1 MTTPPRRN
9 DPFAPAPDPDPT
21 PSDQGPASDRFA
33 SDRGLAALSGAA
45 RVPVSRRPDEASART
60 GTGIGAGKG
69 QGKGRRGPADP
80 VRALMHRH
88 HDLCARAVDP
98 LEIAA
103 GLEAHGVTDRTAARF
118 RHRDVFS
125 LAEELYAR
133 VPRAEEPALPAAAAP
148 GRALGVRMTLAAL
161 WLLPGALCAA
171 TASAALRVDAIRKDA
186 TIGLALGAGGAAL
199 TLIALWLCL
208 RHGPLRVRG
217 RGAGRGGRIAHA
229 LGTGWLLGYAA
240 AGDWLLTGLLDG
252 RRPYD
257 AAPAAGAAVV
267 LALAAAPAAWCAR
280 WFAVGA
286 RRRLAVSR
294 GLEEFA
300 SGVRP
305 LFAGV
310 VTAFLCALA
319 ALVPAARL
327 TVPGSPP
334 ATAHLSTAEGAAVAL
349 CGLLFLARLLAVHGF
364 RRAALS
370 GIAVACAVQATA
382 LATTAAA
389 RLPGA
394 GPLGEPVARLT
405 AAQGAAAVPAA
416 ACGAAALALLI
427 HAFGALCRAS
437 AHGGPGAR
445 TARPARDPRTARTT
459 PDRAPYGVHRAAQ
472 GAHLAP

>member
-1 MTTPPRRN
+1 MTTPSRWNGPF
-9 DPFAPAPDPDPT
+9 DPASADRGPASDSGPAPER
-21 PSDQGPASDRFA
+21 GPASDRGPA
-33 SDRGLAALSGAA
+33 SARGLAALSGAA
-45 RVPVSRRPDEASART
+45 RVPVSRVPVSRRPDEASART
-60 GTGIGAGKG
+60 GAGKG
-69 QGKGRRGPADP
+69 QVKGRRGPADP

-133 VPRAEEPALPAAAAP
+133 VPRAEEPEPPAAPAP
-148 GRALGVRMTLAAL
+148 GRAPGVRMTLAAL
-161 WLLPGALCAA
+161 WLLPGALCVA
-171 TASAALRVDAIRKDA
+171 TASAALRVDAIRKD
-186 TIGLALGAGGAAL
+186 TTVGLALGAGGAVL

-208 RHGPLRVRG
+208 RRGPLRVPG
-217 RGAGRGGRIAHA
+217 SGRGGRIAHA
-229 LGTGWLLGYAA
+229 LGAGWLLGYAA

-252 RRPYD
+252 RRPYG
-257 AAPAAGAAVV
+257 AAPAAQAAVL

-280 WFAVGA
+280 WFALRA

-300 SGVRP
+300 AGVRP
-305 LFAGV
+305 LFTGV

-319 ALVPAARL
+319 ALVVAARL
-327 TVPGSPP
+327 TVTGSPP
-334 ATAHLSTAEGAAVAL
+334 AAAPLSTAEAAVVAL

-364 RRAALS
+364 RRAALG
-370 GIAVACAVQATA
+370 GIAVACAAQALA
-382 LATTAAA
+382 LATAAAA

-394 GPLGEPVARLT
+394 APLGEPVARLT
-405 AAQGAAAVPAA
+405 AAQGVAAVPTA
-416 ACGAAALALLI
+416 ACGAAALVLLI
-427 HAFGALCRAS
+427 HAFGVLCRAS

-445 TARPARDPRTARTT
+445 TARAAHDTRTTRTA
-459 PDRAPYGVHRAAQ
+459 PDRAP
-472 GAHLAP
+472 

>member
-1 MTTPPRRN
+1 MSTPPRWN
-9 DPFAPAPDPDPT
+9 GPFD
-21 PSDQGPASDRFA
+21 PAS
-33 SDRGLAALSGAA
+33 SERGLGALSEV

-60 GTGIGAGKG
+60 GAGKG

-80 VRALMHRH
+80 VRALMHHH

-133 VPRAEEPALPAAAAP
+133 VPRAEEPAPPAAPAP
-148 GRALGVRMTLAAL
+148 GRALAARMALGAL

-171 TASAALRVDAIRKDA
+171 TAFAALRVDAIRKDA
-186 TIGLALGAGGAAL
+186 TVGLAVTAGGAAL
-199 TLIALWLCL
+199 TVIALWLCL
-208 RHGPLRVRG
+208 RRGPLRVQG
-217 RGAGRGGRIAHA
+217 SGRGGRIAYA
-229 LGTGWLLGYAA
+229 LGVGWLLGYAA
-240 AGDWLLTGLLDG
+240 VGDWLLTGLLDG
-252 RRPYD
+252 RRPYE
-257 AAPAAGAAVV
+257 AAPAARAAVL
-267 LALAAAPAAWCAR
+267 LALAVAPAAWCAR
-280 WFAVGA
+280 RLAVRA

-300 SGVRP
+300 AGVRP

-310 VTAFLCALA
+310 LTAFLCGLA
-319 ALVPAARL
+319 ALVLAARF

-334 ATAHLSTAEGAAVAL
+334 AAAPSSMAEAAVVAL
-349 CGLLFLARLLAVHGF
+349 CALLFLARLLAVHGF
-364 RRAALS
+364 RRAALT
-370 GIAVACAVQATA
+370 GTAVACAVQAAA
-382 LATTAAA
+382 LATAAAA

-394 GPLGEPVARLT
+394 APLGAPVARLT
-405 AAQGAAAVPAA
+405 AAHGTAAIPAA

-445 TARPARDPRTARTT
+445 TARTAPATGTA
-459 PDRAPYGVHRAAQ
+459 PNRAP
-472 GAHLAP
+472 

>member
-1 MTTPPRRN
+1 M
-9 DPFAPAPDPDPT
+9 
-21 PSDQGPASDRFA
+21 
-33 SDRGLAALSGAA
+33 
-45 RVPVSRRPDEASART
+45 PVSRRPDEASART
-60 GTGIGAGKG
+60 GAGKG

-133 VPRAEEPALPAAAAP
+133 VPRAEEPAPPAAPAP
-148 GRALGVRMTLAAL
+148 GRAPGVRMTLAAL

-171 TASAALRVDAIRKDA
+171 TASAALRVDAIRKD
-186 TIGLALGAGGAAL
+186 TTVGLALGAGGAAL

-208 RHGPLRVRG
+208 RRGPLHVRG
-217 RGAGRGGRIAHA
+217 SGRGGRIAHA
-229 LGTGWLLGYAA
+229 LGAGWLLGYAA

-257 AAPAAGAAVV
+257 AAPAAEAAVL

-280 WFAVGA
+280 WFAVRA

-310 VTAFLCALA
+310 VTAFLCALTA
-319 ALVPAARL
+319 PVVAARL

-334 ATAHLSTAEGAAVAL
+334 AAPLSMAEAAVVAL

-370 GIAVACAVQATA
+370 GIAVACAAQAVA
-382 LATTAAA
+382 LATAAAA

-394 GPLGEPVARLT
+394 APLGEPVARLT
-405 AAQGAAAVPAA
+405 AAQGAAAVLPA
-416 ACGAAALALLI
+416 ACGAPALGLLV
-427 HAFGALCRAS
+427 HA
-437 AHGGPGAR
+437 P
-445 TARPARDPRTARTT
+445 
-459 PDRAPYGVHRAAQ
+459 RAPGRGSA
-472 GAHLAP
+472 

>member
-1 MTTPPRRN
+1 MTTPPRWNGRF
-9 DPFAPAPDPDPT
+9 D
-21 PSDQGPASDRFA
+21 PAS
-33 SDRGLAALSGAA
+33 SDRGLGALSEV

-60 GTGIGAGKG
+60 GAGRG

-80 VRALMHRH
+80 VRALMHHH

-133 VPRAEEPALPAAAAP
+133 VPRAEEPALPAAPAP
-148 GRALGVRMTLAAL
+148 GRAPAARMALGAL
-161 WLLPGALCAA
+161 WLLPGTLCAA

-186 TIGLALGAGGAAL
+186 TVGLAVGAGGAAL
-199 TLIALWLCL
+199 TALALWLCL
-208 RHGPLRVRG
+208 RRGPLRVHG
-217 RGAGRGGRIAHA
+217 SGRGGRIVYV
-229 LGTGWLLGYAA
+229 LGAGWLLGYAA
-240 AGDWLLTGLLDG
+240 VGDWLLTGLLDG
-252 RRPYD
+252 RRPYE
-257 AAPAAGAAVV
+257 AAPATQAAVL
-267 LALAAAPAAWCAR
+267 LALAVAPAAWCAH
-280 WFAVGA
+280 WFAARA

-300 SGVRP
+300 AGVRP

-319 ALVPAARL
+319 ALAPAARL
-327 TVPGSPP
+327 AVPGSPP
-334 ATAHLSTAEGAAVAL
+334 VATPPSMAEAAVVAL

-364 RRAALS
+364 RRAAFM
-370 GIAVACAVQATA
+370 GTAAACAVQAVA
-382 LATTAAA
+382 LATAAAA

-394 GPLGEPVARLT
+394 APLGAPVARLT
-405 AAQGAAAVPAA
+405 AAQGTAAIPAA

-427 HAFGALCRAS
+427 YAFGALCRAS

-445 TARPARDPRTARTT
+445 TAPATSTA
-459 PDRAPYGVHRAAQ
+459 PNRAP
-472 GAHLAP
+472 